1 MPPARKPS
9 LNQFPWGSAI
19 GSKPWKI
26 EIWTKIEGKFSYF
39 YNFSINEELS
49 REIYFNIYPNLLWR
63 SNFLLEWELF
73 LNSNCFLFI
82 FEIIKSNFKKYNQ
95 YRVLKGTPIFFAAT
109 VRSFHSFY
117 FISFSCPKDF
127 SLRIFICLLE
137 KDSANNYKHAE
148 QAYIIRRTRELN
160 NVSFFPFFFF
170 FFFLPLLSFYF
181 RRELKMQH
189 ASNASCFN
197 YGRRISN

>member
-1 MPPARKPS
+1 M
-9 LNQFPWGSAI
+9 
-19 GSKPWKI
+19 
-26 EIWTKIEGKFSYF
+26 
-39 YNFSINEELS
+39 
-49 REIYFNIYPNLLWR
+49 
-63 SNFLLEWELF
+63 
-73 LNSNCFLFI
+73 
-82 FEIIKSNFKKYNQ
+82 KYNQ
-95 YRVLKGTPIFFAAT
+95 YFEGYANIFCSHCTF
-109 VRSFHSFY
+109 VPSFY

-160 NVSFFPFFFF
+160 NVSLFSFFF
-170 FFFLPLLSFYF
+170 PLLSFYF

-197 YGRRISN
+197 YGRRISNQSLIRRAPSVELFRNYKYVFPLLANSRPSLWQFFSRFVSRVYNISRFQD